1 MSETTAIADALQT
14 LQSAQADLREALATI
29 NEHNHALDAHPE
41 IQKAIKDLTSGDAIY
56 TREQIREII
65 NELLNIHKNT
75 KFSEAHPGW
84 SKWEQSNAESISK
97 LQLRVEA
104 LENRLNG
111 EAGSEQETDLA
122 KLLQAVE
129 DKYAPIL
136 NSLQE
141 AFSQAQNQGQTELA
155 DQYRATIAST
165 LDEKKEELLAV
176 MTEWQENHGAGE
188 NTPTVLIGFDANGGT
203 GSIDAVTVIKGNDY
217 VLPVCTFTAPT
228 GSIFSKWSSAADG
241 SGEIGGTP
249 GMIIQ
254 TNAETPDSITL
265 YAIWSGAEG

>member
-1 MSETTAIADALQT
+1 MSETTSLADALQV
-14 LQSAQADLREALATI
+14 LQDAQSDLREATATI
-29 NEHNHALDAHPE
+29 NEHNHDLAAHPE
-41 IQKAIKDLTSGDAIY
+41 IQQAIKHLTEGDAIY
-56 TREQIREII
+56 TREQIRQLV
-65 NELLNIHKNT
+65 NELLDDHKDT

-84 SKWEQSNAESISK
+84 SEWEQTNATAISG
-97 LQLRVEA
+97 LDQRIQAV
-104 LENRLNG
+104 ENRLNG
-111 EAGSEQETDLA
+111 EAGSEQETDLV

-188 NTPTVLIGFDANGGT
+188 NVPTVLIGFDANGGT
-203 GSIDAVTVIKGNDY
+203 GSIDAVPVTKGNDY
-217 VLPVCTFTAPT
+217 VLPSCTFTAPT
-228 GSIFSKWSSAADG
+228 GSIFTKWSSAADG

-254 TNAETPDSITL
+254 TTAETPDSITL
-265 YAIWSGAEG
+265 YAIWSSSEG